1 MVTLSV
7 LIAHWEMSQWLFNV
21 ILLWFPSNA
30 KFNQWRLHLLREL
43 CLCSTPFSQCKF
55 PQSSNSDQAQNDTC
69 ASCPAHVRMLKF
81 TSKINRT
88 LWGVSVVRTLAEHFP
103 HTSLQN
109 RLEHIVSFP
118 SLLPSLLPSFSP
130 SFFTLNLPLSFFLSS
145 YHSSSPLHNTS
156 VTWNAES
163 NDPEVTGYQC
173 LHSLLNWL
181 ITLILETTAIQ
192 TSV

>member
-1 MVTLSV
+1 MSSYYGSLVTLSLISDDYICWESSAYV
-7 LIAHWEMSQWLFNV
+7 LLPSHSVNFPSPV
-21 ILLWFPSNA
+21 ILI
-30 KFNQWRLHLLREL
+30 RHRM
-43 CLCSTPFSQCKF
+43 TR
-55 PQSSNSDQAQNDTC
+55 

-88 LWGVSVVRTLAEHFP
+88 LWGVSVVRTLAEHFA